1 VTFPPLPPSRE
12 PTGIDV
18 VSVVVVS
25 AVTSDVVVSAAASV
39 VVVSAIVS
47 AIVSIVESAT
57 VDCSTLVL
65 ITAVEFDENET
76 ELDLSVGL

>member
-47 AIVSIVESAT
+47 IVESAT